1 MKKFSILVLSLVLL
15 ILFISPNNKIFA
27 ETDIQEQVLS
37 HIGNS
42 LTEVKKG
49 EKEKVKADLLSIQD
63 LIKNEEKTTKLNKLV
78 AQSLNDIDQNDTK
91 AVTEDIRN
99 IAIETEK
106 WINNTSEKKSL
117 SQINLTKLKSHLGQ
131 IISFSKES
139 KWPEAKIEY
148 KLFEIE
154 WFKVENDI
162 RKANSGYYGA
172 IESNMITSRSALYSE
187 SPNSDKVNNSFTG
200 LLNVFNNPSTDSSKE
215 VSIEKAI
222 ELIDQTI
229 NHLNSNEA
237 KKAQDSFSKF
247 VQDWPYVEVIVQSNS
262 MELYKQIENDT
273 TIALTQISDH
283 PNSEK
288 TFKTLKKIQTN
299 LNSATKKSSYSMFDA
314 GTIVFRE
321 GLEALIII
329 SALLALLTKGKQE
342 SARKWIFVGGAF
354 GVLAS
359 LVAGLLFQFLL
370 SKISAGISNKLIE
383 GISGLIAVVFMLT
396 VGLWLH
402 KQSKQQEYGKMMKD
416 KAQAAIAGGGI
427 FSLSLLAF
435 FAVFREGAETVVFYI
450 GMSSSIT
457 VKELMT
463 GFAGGIVV
471 LLIIGFFLLK
481 GSRLIPL
488 KPFFT
493 IASLCIYYL
502 TFKFIGQS
510 VNALQ
515 GIGYFPNHMSTI
527 FPTVPKLGIYPS
539 LESIIPQ
546 IILVLFVLWMFIGTR
561 IIKQNKSFSA

>member
-49 EKEKVKADLLSIQD
+49 EKEKVKTDLLSIQD
-63 LIKNEEKTTKLNKLV
+63 LIKNEEKTTKLKELV

-117 SQINLTKLKSHLGQ
+117 SQINLTKLKSHLDQ

-187 SPNSDKVNNSFTG
+187 SPNSNKVNNSFTE

-222 ELIDQTI
+222 GLIDQTI
-229 NHLNSNEA
+229 NHLKANEV
-237 KKAQDSFSKF
+237 KKAQDSFSNF
-247 VQDWPYVEVIVQSNS
+247 VKDWPYVEVIVQSNS

-288 TFKTLKKIQTN
+288 TLKTIKKIQTN

-402 KQSKQQEYGKMMKD
+402 KQSRQQDYGKMMKD

-463 GFAGGIVV
+463 GFAGGIVI

-481 GSRLIPL
+481 GSKLIPL